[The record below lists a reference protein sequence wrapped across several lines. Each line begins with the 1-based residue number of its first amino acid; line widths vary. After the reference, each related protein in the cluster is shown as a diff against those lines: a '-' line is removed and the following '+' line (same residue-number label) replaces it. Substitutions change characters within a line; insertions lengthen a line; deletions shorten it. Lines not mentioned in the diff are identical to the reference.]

1 MALTREAPDAAPR
14 RTTQSRTE
22 RLRAKAQ
29 PSDGEY
35 RIGDRLRSNV
45 NPEIV
50 WTVGGMLDG
59 GLTIISPSGQRHDVD
74 LPIIRSRFTNLR
86 IDAESTAA
94 GLWASDEEIAEFEA
108 SPAGRA
114 LRESEC
120 PQREEPAWSEE
131 PSGSDRSEQSDRP
144 SRIVSLTC
152 GVTRKLSRNY
162 NSTEYHCGATVEITD
177 GSDPETV
184 ADQTYD
190 MLRQI
195 IRDQFTKG
203 QNTNGSTT

>member
-1 MALTREAPDAAPR
+1 MATLTREAPDAAPKR
-14 RTTQSRTE
+14 PTQSRTE

-29 PSDGEY
+29 PVASDGEY
-35 RIGDRLRSNV
+35 RIGDRLRSRV
-45 NPEIV
+45 NPEIE
-50 WTVGGMLDG
+50 WTVGGMVNG
-59 GLTIISPSGQRHDVD
+59 GLTIVSPSGQKHDVD
-74 LPIIRSRFTNLR
+74 LPIIRARFENLR
-86 IDAESTAA
+86 TQAPAFAPTDQ
-94 GLWASDEEIAEFEA
+94 WASDAEIEAFEESAT
-108 SPAGRA
+108 GQA
-114 LRESEC
+114 LRDAEDVQTQAEPDESDM
-120 PQREEPAWSEE
+120 
-131 PSGSDRSEQSDRP
+131 SDMSDKRSFRVTS
-144 SRIVSLTC
+144 ITC

>member
-1 MALTREAPDAAPR
+1 MAPR
-14 RTTQSRTE
+14 RTAQSRTE

-29 PSDGEY
+29 PTTSDGEY

-152 GVTRKLSRNY
+152 GVTRKISLNY
-162 NSTEYHCGATVEITD
+162 NSTEYHAGCTVDITD
-177 GSDPETV
+177 GSDV
-184 ADQTYD
+184 AQVAAETYD

-195 IRDQFTKG
+195 IRHEFSKQNGNGKG
-203 QNTNGSTT
+203 N

>member
-1 MALTREAPDAAPR
+1 MAPR
-14 RTTQSRTE
+14 RTAQSRTE

-29 PSDGEY
+29 PTTSDGEY

-152 GVTRKLSRNY
+152 GVTRKISLNY
-162 NSTEYHCGATVEITD
+162 NSTEYHAGCTVDITD
-177 GSDPETV
+177 GSDVAQVAAETYE
-184 ADQTYD
+184 T
-190 MLRQI
+190 LRHI
-195 IRDQFTKG
+195 IRREFSNGNGKG
-203 QNTNGSTT
+203 N